1 MIAPGNQLRTLGLRG
16 TCLLGLAAG
25 SEHAEGRTLAGVAL
39 LCQALH
45 LLWLHLLWGPPYTM
59 ASPTVAP
66 LVMAPPPRT
75 PTIYALPLPMAPLA
89 YHGLRRCGTST
100 ATSPSSM

>member
-59 ASPTVAP
+59 AP
-66 LVMAPPPRT
+66 LT
-75 PTIYALPLPMAPLA
+75 Y
-89 YHGLRRCGTST
+89 CGSTRDGSTS
-100 ATSPSSM
+100 